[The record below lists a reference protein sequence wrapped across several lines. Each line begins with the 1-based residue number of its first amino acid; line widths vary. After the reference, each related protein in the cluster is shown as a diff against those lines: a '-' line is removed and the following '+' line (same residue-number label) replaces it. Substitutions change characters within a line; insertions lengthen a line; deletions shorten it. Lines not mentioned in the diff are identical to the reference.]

1 MVILEET
8 LLIHAP
14 IERCFDLARSVEVHL
29 AGNTHFGEQAV
40 ALDDITSGL
49 LKLGDT
55 VTWRARHFLIRQ
67 QLTSQITAFEPPTYF
82 QDTMLSGAFASM
94 QHDHYFRS
102 LSTSGST
109 EATEMRD
116 VFRFAAP
123 LGLLGRVAEALVLRR
138 YMQKLLRERN
148 AVIQQIAESPTQAWE
163 QYVPATAGSGT
174 KR

>member
-1 MVILEET
+1 MIILDET

-14 IERCFDLARSVEVHL
+14 VSRCFDLARSVEVHL
-29 AGNTHFGEQAV
+29 AGNKHFGEQAV
-40 ALDDITSGL
+40 ALGGVTSGL

-55 VTWRARHFLIRQ
+55 ATWRARHLLVRQ

-102 LSTSGST
+102 LSTAGST

-123 LGLLGRVAEALVLRR
+123 LGVLGRIAELMVLRR
-138 YMQKLLRERN
+138 YMGSLLRERN
-148 AVIQQIAESPTQAWE
+148 AVILQIAESPTQAWE
-163 QYVPATAGSGT
+163 QYVG
-174 KR
+174 

>member
-1 MVILEET
+1 MIILEET

-14 IERCFDLARSVEVHL
+14 IARCFDLARSVEVHL
-29 AGNTHFGEQAV
+29 AGNKHFGEQAV
-40 ALDDITSGL
+40 ALEGVTSGL

-55 VTWRARHFLIRQ
+55 VTWRARHFMVRH

-82 QDTMLSGAFASM
+82 QDTMLSGPFASM

-102 LSTSGST
+102 LSTAGST

-123 LGLLGRVAEALVLRR
+123 LGLLGRAAEMLVLRR
-138 YMQKLLRERN
+138 YMLKLLRERN
-148 AVIQQIAESPTQAWE
+148 AVIQQVAQSPTQEWE
-163 QYVPATAGSGT
+163 QYLS
-174 KR
+174 